1 MGEEVGMDDDEF
13 AAWMTAAVPRL
24 RGTAYLMTG
33 DWHSADDAVQD
44 TLVRVYERRHR
55 VAPEAMTAYAR
66 RVLATRV
73 VDERRRPWRREVAV
87 PVLPDRAGIAPEDPA
102 VDVVGALGKLPTG
115 MRAVLV
121 LRFFDD
127 QDVASTA
134 SVLGISAGTVK
145 SQTARG
151 LERLRAL
158 LGDPLTVGSGE
169 DDR

>member
-1 MGEEVGMDDDEF
+1 MDDDEF
-13 AAWMTAAVPRL
+13 ARWMAQAAPRL

-44 TLVRVYERRHR
+44 TLVRVYQRRDR
-55 VAPEAMTAYAR
+55 VAPDALSAYAR

-73 VDERRRPWRREVAV
+73 VDASRRPWRREVAV
-87 PVLPDRAGIAPEDPA
+87 AELPDRAAPSDAEPA
-102 VDVVGALGKLPTG
+102 LDVVAALALLPAG

-127 QDVASTA
+127 QDVATTT

-151 LERLRAL
+151 LDRLRAL
-158 LGDPLTVGSGE
+158 LGAPLHVGSGE